1 MNRSF
6 FFILILI
13 TLVLAGWSY
22 VHYQYLESREFRLN
36 QLSELPIFVYMD
48 DLNHLEQLA
57 RELLETIPEI
67 DSLFLESGLQA
78 AQEMLSNFPE
88 LGIEPN
94 TLTEYHFPNIL
105 TITFKPMLSS
115 FSARDMVL
123 QFLHDNNVPSRD
135 IDDQNPAWSSA
146 KKELDFLNSRWS
158 QTTFFIAITVF
169 LMIVFARLYLYLQE
183 AMHRQGKSQTLLEKV
198 RASEINRLH
207 NALLLTLPIL
217 INIALYYILLA
228 LNKLSPLINWS
239 FFLVQLITLVAAIIT
254 AILVNNL
261 SSPGKESSK
270 ITVAVPVEPK
280 INE

>member
-13 TLVLAGWSY
+13 TLVLTGWSY

-115 FSARDMVL
+115 FSARDMAL

-183 AMHRQGKSQTLLEKV
+183 AVHRQGKSQTLLEKV

-261 SSPGKESSK
+261 SSTGKESSK

>member
-115 FSARDMVL
+115 FSARDMAL

-183 AMHRQGKSQTLLEKV
+183 AIHRQGKSQTLLEKV

>member
-13 TLVLAGWSY
+13 TLVLVGWSY

-48 DLNHLEQLA
+48 DMNQLQQLA

-115 FSARDMVL
+115 FSARDMAL

-183 AMHRQGKSQTLLEKV
+183 AIHRQGKSQTLLEKV

>member
-13 TLVLAGWSY
+13 TLVLTGWSY

-78 AQEMLSNFPE
+78 AQEMLSNYPE

-105 TITFKPMLSS
+105 SITFKPMLSS
-115 FSARDMVL
+115 FSARDMAL

-183 AMHRQGKSQTLLEKV
+183 AIHRQGKSQTLLEKV

-228 LNKLSPLINWS
+228 FNKLSPLINWS

>member
-13 TLVLAGWSY
+13 TLVLTGWSY

>member
-13 TLVLAGWSY
+13 TLVLTGWSY

-57 RELLETIPEI
+57 RELLKTIPEI

-135 IDDQNPAWSSA
+135 IDDQNPAWSLA

>member
-13 TLVLAGWSY
+13 TLVLTGWSY

-105 TITFKPMLSS
+105 TITFKPILSS
-115 FSARDMVL
+115 FSARDMAL

>member
-13 TLVLAGWSY
+13 TLVLTGWSY

-57 RELLETIPEI
+57 RELLKTIPEI

-135 IDDQNPAWSSA
+135 IDDQNPAWSLA

-207 NALLLTLPIL
+207 NALLFTLPIL

>member
-13 TLVLAGWSY
+13 TLVLTGWSY

-183 AMHRQGKSQTLLEKV
+183 AAHRQGKSQTLLEKV

>member
-261 SSPGKESSK
+261 SSTGKESSK

>member
-13 TLVLAGWSY
+13 TLVLTGWSY

-135 IDDQNPAWSSA
+135 IDDQNPAWSLA

-183 AMHRQGKSQTLLEKV
+183 AIHRQGKSQTLLEKV

>member
-115 FSARDMVL
+115 FSARDMAL

>member
-13 TLVLAGWSY
+13 TLVLVGWSY

-48 DLNHLEQLA
+48 DMNQLQQLA

-78 AQEMLSNFPE
+78 AQEMLSDFPE

-94 TLTEYHFPNIL
+94 TLTEYQFPNIL
-105 TITFKPMLSS
+105 SITFKPQLSS
-115 FSARDMVL
+115 FAAREMVL
-123 QFLHDNNVPSRD
+123 KVLHDSNISSRD
-135 IDDQNPAWSSA
+135 IDDQTPAWTLA

-169 LMIVFARLYLYLQE
+169 LMIVFARLFLYLKE
-183 AMHRQGKSQTLLEKV
+183 AIHHQGKSLTILEKV

-207 NALLLTLPIL
+207 NALLSTLPIL

-228 LNKLSPLINWS
+228 LNKFPPLINWS
-239 FFLVQLITLVAAIIT
+239 FFLVQLITLVAAVIT
-254 AILVNNL
+254 AILVNKL
-261 SSPGKESSK
+261 TSPGKESSK
-270 ITVAVPVEPK
+270 ITIAVPYEPK

>member
-13 TLVLAGWSY
+13 TLVLTGWSY

-183 AMHRQGKSQTLLEKV
+183 AVHRQGKSQTLLEKV

>member
-13 TLVLAGWSY
+13 TLVLTGWSY

-228 LNKLSPLINWS
+228 FNKLSPLINWS

>member
-183 AMHRQGKSQTLLEKV
+183 AAHRQGKSQTLLEKV

>member
-6 FFILILI
+6 FLILVLI
-13 TLVLAGWSY
+13 TLVLIGWSY

-36 QLSELPIFVYMD
+36 HLSEIPIFVYMD

-78 AQEMLSNFPE
+78 AQEMLSNYPE

-94 TLTEYHFPNIL
+94 TLTEYQFPNIL
-105 TITFKPMLSS
+105 SITFKPELSS
-115 FSARDMVL
+115 FSARELTL
-123 QFLHDNNVPSRD
+123 QFFHDNNVPSKD
-135 IDDQNPAWSSA
+135 IDDQGPAWALA

-169 LMIVFARLYLYLQE
+169 LMIVFARLYLYLKE
-183 AMHRQGKSQTLLEKV
+183 AIYRQGKSQTLLEKV

-207 NALLLTLPIL
+207 NALLLILPIL
-217 INIALYYILLA
+217 INIALYYILIA
-228 LNKLSPLINWS
+228 LDK
-239 FFLVQLITLVAAIIT
+239 F
-254 AILVNNL
+254 
-261 SSPGKESSK
+261 
-270 ITVAVPVEPK
+270 
-280 INE
+280 

>member
-13 TLVLAGWSY
+13 TLVLTGWSY

-94 TLTEYHFPNIL
+94 ALTEYHFPNIL

>member
-13 TLVLAGWSY
+13 TLVLTGWSY

-207 NALLLTLPIL
+207 NALLFTLPIL

>member
-6 FFILILI
+6 FLILVLI
-13 TLVLAGWSY
+13 TLVLIGWSY

-36 QLSELPIFVYMD
+36 HLSEIPIFVYMD

-78 AQEMLSNFPE
+78 AQEMLSNYPE

-94 TLTEYHFPNIL
+94 TLTEYQFPNIL
-105 TITFKPMLSS
+105 SITFKPELSS
-115 FSARDMVL
+115 FSARELTL
-123 QFLHDNNVPSRD
+123 QFFHDNNVPSKD
-135 IDDQNPAWSSA
+135 IDDQGPAWALA

-169 LMIVFARLYLYLQE
+169 LMIVFARLYLYLRE
-183 AMHRQGKSQTLLEKV
+183 AIYRQGKSQTLLEKV

-207 NALLLTLPIL
+207 NALLLILPIL
-217 INIALYYILLA
+217 INIALYYILIA
-228 LNKLSPLINWS
+228 LDKFSPLINWS
-239 FFLVQLITLVAAIIT
+239 FFLVQLITLVAAVIT
-254 AILVNNL
+254 AILINKL
-261 SSPGKESSK
+261 SSPSKESSK
-270 ITVAVPVEPK
+270 ITVAVPLDSRIDE
-280 INE
+280 

>member
-13 TLVLAGWSY
+13 TLVLTGWSY

-146 KKELDFLNSRWS
+146 KNELDFLNSRWS

-183 AMHRQGKSQTLLEKV
+183 AIHRQGKSQTLLEKV

>member
-13 TLVLAGWSY
+13 TLVLTGWSY

-169 LMIVFARLYLYLQE
+169 LMIIFARLYLYLQE
-183 AMHRQGKSQTLLEKV
+183 AIHRQGKSQTLLEKV

>member
-13 TLVLAGWSY
+13 TLVLTGWSY

-115 FSARDMVL
+115 FSARDMAL

-228 LNKLSPLINWS
+228 LNKLSPFINWS

>member
-13 TLVLAGWSY
+13 TLVLTGWSY
-22 VHYQYLESREFRLN
+22 VHYQYLESRDFRLN

>member
-13 TLVLAGWSY
+13 TLVLTGWSY

-115 FSARDMVL
+115 FSARDMAL
-123 QFLHDNNVPSRD
+123 QFLHDNNVPSID
-135 IDDQNPAWSSA
+135 IDDQNPAWSLA

-183 AMHRQGKSQTLLEKV
+183 AAHRQGKSQTLLEKV

>member
-135 IDDQNPAWSSA
+135 IDDQNPAWSLA

-183 AMHRQGKSQTLLEKV
+183 AMHRQGKSQTLLDKV

>member
-13 TLVLAGWSY
+13 TLVLTGWSY

-183 AMHRQGKSQTLLEKV
+183 AIHRQGKSQTLLEKV

-207 NALLLTLPIL
+207 NALLFTLPIL

>member
-6 FFILILI
+6 FLILVLI
-13 TLVLAGWSY
+13 TLVLIGWSY

-36 QLSELPIFVYMD
+36 HLSEIPIFVYMD

-78 AQEMLSNFPE
+78 AQEMLSNYPE

-94 TLTEYHFPNIL
+94 TLTEYQFPNIL
-105 TITFKPMLSS
+105 SITFKPELSS
-115 FSARDMVL
+115 FSARELTL
-123 QFLHDNNVPSRD
+123 QFFHDNNVPSKD
-135 IDDQNPAWSSA
+135 IDDQGPAWALA

-169 LMIVFARLYLYLQE
+169 LMIVFARLYLYLRE
-183 AMHRQGKSQTLLEKV
+183 AIYRQGKSQTLLEKV

-207 NALLLTLPIL
+207 NALLLILPIL
-217 INIALYYILLA
+217 INIALYYILIA
-228 LNKLSPLINWS
+228 LDKFSPLINWS
-239 FFLVQLITLVAAIIT
+239 FSLF
-254 AILVNNL
+254 N
-261 SSPGKESSK
+261 
-270 ITVAVPVEPK
+270 
-280 INE
+280 

>member
-13 TLVLAGWSY
+13 TLVLTGWSY

-261 SSPGKESSK
+261 SSTGKESSK

>member
-13 TLVLAGWSY
+13 TLVLTGWSY

-115 FSARDMVL
+115 FSARDMAL

-183 AMHRQGKSQTLLEKV
+183 AIHRQGKSQTLLEKV

>member
-13 TLVLAGWSY
+13 TLVLVGWSY

-48 DLNHLEQLA
+48 DMNQLQQLA

>member
-13 TLVLAGWSY
+13 TLVLTGWSY

-105 TITFKPMLSS
+105 TITFKPILSS
-115 FSARDMVL
+115 FSARDMAL

-135 IDDQNPAWSSA
+135 IDDQNPAWSLA

>member
-13 TLVLAGWSY
+13 TLVLTGWSY

-169 LMIVFARLYLYLQE
+169 LMIVFARLYIYLQE
-183 AMHRQGKSQTLLEKV
+183 AIHRQGKSQTLLEKV

>member
-13 TLVLAGWSY
+13 TLVLTGWSY

-67 DSLFLESGLQA
+67 DSLFLEYGLQA

-105 TITFKPMLSS
+105 TITFKPILSS
-115 FSARDMVL
+115 FSARDMAL

>member
-13 TLVLAGWSY
+13 TLVLVGWSY

>member
-183 AMHRQGKSQTLLEKV
+183 AIHRQGKSQTLLEKV